1 MRGYTPCNHIQLE
14 ICLNLAKM
22 KKDKFSLIYGT
33 YLGQDF
39 THMWDTKTNKQ
50 NKMNKPKKKK
60 KKERKKEN
68 KNTHREATRGEGA
81 ERMAK

>member
-50 NKMNKPKKKK
+50 NKMNKPKKKT
-60 KKERKKEN
+60 RKKR
-68 KNTHREATRGEGA
+68 KTHI
-81 ERMAK
+81 ERLPEVKEQRRWQNS